1 MRKECA
7 GFFKER
13 AGGDA
18 GNGYIPGGIAAETPA
33 TIERHPGFFIMKDY
47 ASSDLRSF
55 AVVGHASSGKTMLC
69 EAMLACSGRIGRM
82 GSITA
87 GTTVSDYHASEKQHQ
102 ISIHASLLHTEWQ
115 GRKFN
120 LIDCPGY
127 ADFISEALSALRVG
141 DFALVVINALHG
153 LGVGTDAMWD
163 NATLHGLP
171 RMIAVNALDKANANF
186 DQVLADARA
195 HFGKNVFPLSIPLD
209 AGPGFSRV
217 LDVLRSEVVTYKPG
231 GNGAFTEAPAEGELA
246 ERVHALHKELIEYVA
261 ESDDALME
269 RFFEQGVLAESELRA
284 GLHKAIQN
292 QVFIPLFA
300 VSAETNVGVARLMD
314 FIAKYGSS
322 PLDRSEVD
330 AHDAAGAHVT
340 VPLTHAEPVAYI
352 FKTMNEPGVGELS
365 LFRVYSGTVASGAEL
380 FNTTRQVSERL
391 GQVYLLNGHDRTPVT
406 RLGAG
411 DLGAVVK
418 LRETHTDDTLCSP
431 RFPVVLPKVEFPRP
445 NIHGALRL
453 RSKGDEDKLAVG
465 LATLHAEDPTFRYR
479 VDDELHQTIVSGQ
492 GEIHLQVIVERLLR
506 RFGVNVELTEPGI
519 PYRETIRGK
528 GESRYRHKK
537 QTGGAGQFA
546 EVWLRIEPG
555 SRDSGVV
562 FTQSL
567 VGTNVDRVFVPSVEK
582 GLRTAC
588 NEGVRAGYR
597 VTDLKADFYDGK
609 MHPVDSK
616 DIAFQ
621 VAGYHAFKEAFNA
634 AQPCLLEPIFRVSLT
649 VPEDAIGAVMGD
661 LSARRG
667 HILGVDSDGHF
678 QIVHAHV
685 PQKELHRYSTTLR
698 SLTSGRGRHEE
709 KFSHYAEV
717 PAEAEAKLLA
727 EAKAKREAAQNGAR

>member
-1 MRKECA
+1 
-7 GFFKER
+7 
-13 AGGDA
+13 
-18 GNGYIPGGIAAETPA
+18 
-33 TIERHPGFFIMKDY
+33 MKDY
-47 ASSDLRSF
+47 DSSSLRSF
-55 AVVGHASSGKTMLC
+55 AVVGHASAGKTMLC
-69 EAMLACSGRIGRM
+69 EAMMACSGRIGRM
-82 GSITA
+82 GNIAA

-102 ISIHASLLHTEWQ
+102 ISVHASLLWTEWQ
-115 GRKFN
+115 NRKFN
-120 LIDCPGY
+120 IIDCPGY

-141 DFALVVINALHG
+141 DFALVVVNAAHG
-153 LGVGTDAMWD
+153 IGVGTDAMWD

-171 RMIAVNALDKANANF
+171 RMIAVNALDKANLNF
-186 DQVLADARA
+186 DQTLADIRA
-195 HFGKNVFPLSIPLD
+195 HFGKNVFPLSLPLD

-217 LDVLRSEVVTYKPG
+217 LDVLRNEVVTYKPG
-231 GNGAFTEAPAEGELA
+231 GNGAYSEVPAEGELS

-269 RFFEQGVLAESELRA
+269 KFFEQGVLEESELRA

-330 AHDAAGAHVT
+330 ALDSAGNHVT
-340 VPLTHAEPVAYI
+340 VALSRPNPVAYV

-365 LFRVYSGTVASGAEL
+365 LFRVYSGTVASGAEF
-380 FNTTRQVSERL
+380 FNSSRQLGERL
-391 GQVYLLNGHDRTPVT
+391 GQVYVLNGHDRTPVDK
-406 RLGAG
+406 LVAG
-411 DLGAVVK
+411 DIGAVVK
-418 LRETHTDDTLCSP
+418 LRGTHTDDTLCTP
-431 RFPVVLPKVEFPRP
+431 EFPVKLPRVEFPKP

-465 LATLHAEDPTFRYR
+465 LATLHSEDPTFLYR
-479 VDDELHQTIVSGQ
+479 VDDELHQTILSGQ
-492 GEIHLQVIVERLLR
+492 GEIHLQVICERLLR
-506 RFGVNVELTEPGI
+506 RFGVNVELIEPGI
-519 PYRETIRGK
+519 PYRETIRGR

-546 EVWLRIEPG
+546 EVWLRVEPG
-555 SRDSGVV
+555 ARDTGVA

-588 NEGVRAGYR
+588 IEGVRAGFR

-621 VAGYHAFKEAFNA
+621 IAGYHAFKEAFLA
-634 AQPCLLEPIFRVSLT
+634 ASPCVLEPIYKVT
-649 VPEDAIGAVMGD
+649 AKVPEEYMGAVMGD
-661 LSARRG
+661 FSSRRG
-667 HILGVDSDGHF
+667 QILGVDSDGHF

-685 PQKELHRYSTTLR
+685 PQKELHHYSTVLR

-709 KFSHYAEV
+709 VFSHYAEV
-717 PAEAEAKLLA
+717 PSEAEAKLLA
-727 EAKAKREAAQNGAR
+727 EAKAKREAAHSNSK

>member
-1 MRKECA
+1 MKEY
-7 GFFKER
+7 
-13 AGGDA
+13 D
-18 GNGYIPGGIAAETPA
+18 
-33 TIERHPGFFIMKDY
+33 
-47 ASSDLRSF
+47 SSSLRSF
-55 AVVGHASSGKTMLC
+55 AVVGHASAGKTMLC
-69 EAMLACSGRIGRM
+69 EAMMACSGRIGRM
-82 GSITA
+82 GNIAA

-102 ISIHASLLHTEWQ
+102 ISVHASLLWTEWQ
-115 GRKFN
+115 NRKFN
-120 LIDCPGY
+120 IIDCPGY

-141 DFALVVINALHG
+141 DFALVVVNAAHG
-153 LGVGTDAMWD
+153 IGVGTDAMWD

-171 RMIAVNALDKANANF
+171 RMIAVNALDKTNLNF
-186 DQVLADARA
+186 DQTLADIRA
-195 HFGKNVFPLSIPLD
+195 HFGKNVFPLSLPLD

-217 LDVLRSEVVTYKPG
+217 LDVLRNEVVTYKPG
-231 GNGAFTEAPAEGELA
+231 GNGAYSEVPADGELS

-269 RFFEQGVLAESELRA
+269 KFFEQGVLDESELRA

-330 AHDAAGAHVT
+330 ALDSAGNHVT
-340 VPLTHAEPVAYI
+340 VALSRPNPVAYV

-380 FNTTRQVSERL
+380 FNSSRQLGERL
-391 GQVYLLNGHDRTPVT
+391 GQVYVLNGHDRTPVDK
-406 RLGAG
+406 LVAG
-411 DLGAVVK
+411 DIGAVVK
-418 LRETHTDDTLCSP
+418 LRGTHTDDTLCTTE
-431 RFPVVLPKVEFPRP
+431 FPVKLSRVEFPKP

-465 LATLHAEDPTFRYR
+465 LATLHSEDPTFLYR
-479 VDDELHQTIVSGQ
+479 VDDELHQTILSGQ
-492 GEIHLQVIVERLLR
+492 GEIHLQVICERLLR
-506 RFGVNVELTEPGI
+506 RFGVSVELIEPGI
-519 PYRETIRGK
+519 PYRETIRGR

-555 SRDSGVV
+555 ARDSGVA

-588 NEGVRAGYR
+588 IEGVRAGFR

-621 VAGYHAFKEAFNA
+621 IAGYHAFKEAFLA
-634 AQPCLLEPIFRVSLT
+634 ASPCLIEPIYKVT
-649 VPEDAIGAVMGD
+649 AKVPEEYMGAVMGD
-661 LSARRG
+661 FSSRRG
-667 HILGVDSDGHF
+667 QILGVDSDGHF

-685 PQKELHRYSTTLR
+685 PQKELHHYSTVLR

-709 KFSHYAEV
+709 VFSHYAEV
-717 PAEAEAKLLA
+717 PPEAEAKLLA
-727 EAKAKREAAQNGAR
+727 EAKAKREAAHSNSK